1 MKVSASPSQ
10 STPAISRRGWAR
22 VGGLLGA
29 LLLGLGTASAQ
40 LVSINQSFAGTTMPG
55 WSVGGSNFT
64 PVLTA
69 AQGID
74 PNGSGWL
81 RLTSAGN
88 NQATYAVYDSSF
100 ASANATIAVSFA
112 FATYGGNGADGITFF
127 LADGSVPFA
136 PGAYGGSLGYAQRTG
151 INGLSG
157 GYIGVGIDEFGNF
170 SNPTEGRVGGT
181 GFQPNSITVRG
192 PGQGQTGYEYLGG
205 TGTLATPLSFTGTTR
220 PGGADYREVQMVIT
234 ATNQLS
240 VYLKSGTTGSY
251 TLLYSLDFSGYTRP
265 ETLRLGFTGSTGGS
279 TNIHEVKGLSLTSVV
294 ANLWTNF
301 GGTSTWGSA
310 GNWDGTQ
317 LPVANADI
325 LLDNTYVS
333 SAQTIAVDQNRVIR
347 NLQVDAPFSYTLNG
361 GSLEFN
367 SGGRAGP
374 AGIFVTQTHGSA
386 AHTIN
391 SPITLGNAIEI
402 KNDSAGTLTVNGTIA
417 TNGNAVALGGS
428 GNTTLGGVVSGA
440 GALTKGDAG
449 NVTLTAANTYTGGTT
464 LNAGTLTANH
474 NNALGTGA
482 VVLNGGTLAST
493 TGRTVANVLTLQGN
507 AGLAGLTTT
516 GTLTQ
521 TNGSYT
527 LNLADATQAGT
538 VNLSN
543 NNTGRTLTVAVD
555 SGTSTI
561 SGVIQNGG
569 TAAGGLTKTGAGT
582 LVVAGNNTYTGT
594 TTINNGTLRLGA
606 SDRLADTSAVVIG
619 GSGTLDLNGFSERIG
634 NLTASAG
641 GATINFGAM
650 SGANTLLFNTYTAP
664 PSGVL
669 VVNNWE
675 SGLDRL
681 ATTVNN
687 QNVSSIYFSG
697 FGVAGYSGTA
707 TLYGTSSFLL
717 APVAMTL
724 KEWDGSSSTQWSTNN
739 NWTPASRPTSTEVAY
754 FNTLGLAQP
763 SATLTNNQTV
773 AGLRFGTGASVNY
786 NISSDTANRT
796 LTLSGAVPFIQQ
808 QSATSQTVSVGRLS
822 LGATTVADVTGA
834 GNLTISSAIYG
845 SSNLIKDG
853 NGAGKLI
860 LSGNNTNLTGSV
872 FVNNGVVQA
881 ASTTA
886 LGLGAT
892 TVANGAG
899 LELSGGISPT
909 NAVTVGGAGV
919 GGAGAI
925 RSVAGSNTLSG
936 TITQTA
942 ATTLTADAGATL
954 NLTGNVTGT
963 NTATTFGGAGNI
975 NVAQLTTGTAGVTLN
990 GTGTVTFN
998 GGTTA
1003 NTYTGTTTVNSGTL
1017 VLAKTAGTNAIAGNV
1032 VIGDGVGT
1040 DTLRLAASNQ
1050 IADSA
1055 TVTINNGGVFN
1066 LNGNSEAIA
1075 GLSATSAGAAV
1086 QLGAGTLTVA
1096 GTGTSSYA
1104 GSISGTGALVKAGAG
1119 QLALSGPST
1128 YSGGT
1133 SLQSGIITAGN
1144 NTALGTGTVTI
1155 ASGGNL
1161 ELQNSITLANNFSL
1175 NSAGTFA
1182 NDGAIEAVAGTNTLT
1197 GTVTLTG
1204 ASRLQAGTGS
1214 TLNVN
1219 GGVSLGANTL
1229 TLGGAGDFQF
1239 GGVIAGTGGLTKT
1252 GSGTVTMTGAS
1263 TYTGPTNITGGTL
1276 TLAANERLSNSTAVT
1291 VSAGATFDLNNR
1303 VETIGSI
1310 AGNGSILIGTGQL
1323 IAGGTNA
1330 NTSFGGTITGTGN
1343 LTKAGTGTLT
1353 ITSNLGYDGNLT
1365 VAGGT
1370 VQFDTN
1376 NTLGGELTLGTGTT
1390 LRLTDASL
1398 NVSSLRITG
1407 NTTIDFAGSTSL
1419 LNVTNLVIDPG
1430 ATITVANWQNAAD
1443 YFFAQNFAGAVQNVR
1458 GVSPLNQ
1465 IVFSPNPGSST
1476 IWQSYNNEITPV
1488 PEPST
1493 YGALL
1498 LGAGLAVLGWRRWR
1512 QRRAAA

>member
-1 MKVSASPSQ
+1 VVLGSLLLA
-10 STPAISRRGWAR
+10 
-22 VGGLLGA
+22 LGA
-29 LLLGLGTASAQ
+29 RAQ
-40 LVSINQSFAGTTMPG
+40 LVTINESFAGTTLSG
-55 WSVGGSNFT
+55 WTVAGTNFT

-88 NQATYAVYDSSF
+88 NQATYAAYDTPF

-127 LADGSVPFA
+127 LADGSKPFA
-136 PGAYGGSLGYAQRTG
+136 PGAYGGSLGYAQRSG
-151 INGLSG
+151 FDGLNG

-181 GFQPNSITVRG
+181 GFLPNAIAVRG
-192 PGQGQTGYEYLGG
+192 PGQGQTGYEFLGG
-205 TGTLATPLSFTGTTR
+205 TGTLATPLSFAGATR
-220 PGGADYREVQMVIT
+220 PTGVNYREMQMVIT

-251 TLLYSLDFSGYTRP
+251 DLLYSLDFSGYTRP
-265 ETLRLGFTGSTGGS
+265 DTLRLGFTGSTGGS

-333 SAQTIAVDQNRVIR
+333 SAQTIAVGQNRVIR
-347 NLQVDAPFSYTLNG
+347 NLQLDAPFGYTLNG

-374 AGIFVTQTHGSA
+374 SGIFVTQTKGSA

-402 KNDSAGTLTVNGTIA
+402 KNDSSGALAVNGTIA
-417 TNGNAVALGGS
+417 TNGNTIALGGS

-440 GALTKGDAG
+440 GALTKGGAG
-449 NVTLTAANTYTGGTT
+449 NVTLAAANTYTGGTT

-474 NNALGTGA
+474 NSALGTGA

-493 TGRTVANVLTLQGN
+493 TGRTVGNVLTLQGN
-507 AGLAGLTTT
+507 AGLDGITTT
-516 GTLTQ
+516 GALTQ

-527 LNLADATQAGT
+527 LNLANATQAGT

-555 SGTSTI
+555 SGVSTI

-569 TAAGGLTKTGAGT
+569 TSAGGLTKTGAGT
-582 LVVAGNNTYTGT
+582 LVVSGNNTYTGT
-594 TTINNGTLRLGA
+594 TTIDTGTLRLGA
-606 SDRLADTSAVVIG
+606 SNRLADTGAVVIG

-641 GATINFGAM
+641 GATVNFGATP
-650 SGANTLLFNTYTAP
+650 GANDLLFNTFTAP
-664 PSGVL
+664 PSGVM

-687 QNVSSIYFSG
+687 QGSVSSIYFSG
-697 FGVAGYSGTA
+697 FGVAGYTGSTA
-707 TLYGTSSFLL
+707 TMFGATGRLL
-717 APVAMTL
+717 APVAAVA
-724 KEWDGSSSTQWSTNN
+724 KEWNGSVSTQWSTNN
-739 NWTPASRPTSTEVAY
+739 NWTTSGEPGTTEIAF
-754 FNTLGLAQP
+754 FNTLGVARPDAIMTANDTMAGIRFGPLAP
-763 SATLTNNQTV
+763 ITYNV
-773 AGLRFGTGASVNY
+773 AGN
-786 NISSDTANRT
+786 TANRT
-796 LTLSGAVPFIQQ
+796 LTLAGAVPYIQQ
-808 QSATSQTVSVGRLS
+808 QSAVNQNISVGRLQ
-822 LGATTVADVTGA
+822 LNAATVADITGA
-834 GNLTISSAIYG
+834 GNLTISSSLYG
-845 SSNLIKDG
+845 NTNLIKDG
-853 NGAGKLI
+853 TGAGKLI
-860 LSGNNTNLTGSV
+860 LSGSNTNLTGSV

-881 ASTTA
+881 ANTNA

-909 NAVTVGGAGV
+909 NAVTVGGTGV

-925 RSVAGSNTLSG
+925 RSVAGTNTLSG

-942 ATTLTADAGATL
+942 ATSLTADAGATL
-954 NLTGNVTGT
+954 NLSGNVTGT
-963 NTATTFGGAGNI
+963 NTATTFGGAGDI
-975 NVAQLTTGTAGVTLN
+975 NVARLTTGSADVTVA

-998 GGTTA
+998 GGTNA
-1003 NTYTGTTTVNSGTL
+1003 NTYTGTTFVNSGTL

-1032 VIGDGVGT
+1032 VVGDGTGT

-1066 LNGNSEAIA
+1066 LNGQSETVS
-1075 GLSATSAGAAV
+1075 GLAATSSGAAV
-1086 QLGAGTLTVA
+1086 QLGAGTLTIG
-1096 GTGTSSYA
+1096 GTGSSSFA
-1104 GSISGTGALVKAGAG
+1104 GAISGTGTLVKSGAG
-1119 QLALSGPST
+1119 QLALSGASS

-1133 SLQSGIITAGN
+1133 SLQNGIITAGS

-1161 ELQNSITLANNFSL
+1161 ELQNNITLANNFSL
-1175 NSAGTFA
+1175 NSSGTFA
-1182 NDGAIEAVAGTNTLT
+1182 GDGAIEAVAGNNTLT

-1204 ASRLQAGTGS
+1204 SSLLQAGTGS

-1219 GGVSLGANTL
+1219 GGVALGANTM
-1229 TLGGAGDFQF
+1229 TLGGAGNFQF
-1239 GGVIAGTGGLTKT
+1239 GGVVSGTGGLTKT
-1252 GSGTVTMTGAS
+1252 GTGTVTMTGSS

-1291 VSAGATFDLNNR
+1291 VGAGATFDLNNK

-1330 NTSFGGTITGTGN
+1330 NTSFGGTITGSGAGN
-1343 LTKAGTGTLT
+1343 LTKTGTGTLT
-1353 ITSNLGYDGNLT
+1353 ITSNLGYNGGLS

-1370 VQFDTN
+1370 LQFNTN
-1376 NTLGGELTLGTGTT
+1376 NTLGGELTLGAGTT

-1407 NTTIDFAGSTSL
+1407 NTTIDFAGATSL
-1419 LNVTNLVIDPG
+1419 LNVTNLTIDPG
-1430 ATITVANWQNAAD
+1430 VTVTVANWQNAAD
-1443 YFFAQNFAGAVQNVR
+1443 FFFAQNFAGAVQNVR
-1458 GVSPLNQ
+1458 GLAPLDQ
-1465 IVFSPNPGSST
+1465 IVFTPNPGSST
-1476 IWQSYNNEITPV
+1476 IWLPYNNQITPV

-1498 LGAGLAVLGWRRWR
+1498 LGAGLAVFGWRRWR
-1512 QRRAAA
+1512 QRRVAA